1 MSLHM
6 PKMTEILSR
15 ISSLSTQLHNPDGIS
30 DQDYDNHIRALL
42 EYLREVMSNEASD
55 IISGEISLLDVSGS
69 FNMRLVKILSI
80 LLKIPTEMS

>member
-1 MSLHM
+1 M

-42 EYLREVMSNEASD
+42 EYLREVMPNEASD
-55 IISGEISLLDVSGS
+55 IISGENSLLDVSGS
-69 FNMRLVKILSI
+69 FNMKTGQDIIYSAKNPYGNVL
-80 LLKIPTEMS
+80 MC